1 MGYIL
6 YTYCKLIIKIS
17 LQYVRFLLCL
27 KRGEKMS
34 VKNEIISLL
43 EKNRDTSISGQV
55 IADSLNVTRA
65 AVWKAIKVL
74 KEEGYNIDGTPNKG
88 YILLGNNDIL
98 SSQGIAC
105 YLDEDIDIYTYKCL
119 DSTNT
124 QMKKL
129 AVDGGKDH
137 SVIIAEQQSAGRGRF
152 GRSFY
157 SPAKKGI
164 YMSVLLKS
172 CKNIHD
178 ATIITIQSAVA
189 INRAIKRLYNLK
201 TDIKWVNDLYYQGKK
216 ICGILTEVIS
226 DFESEMI
233 EAIIIGIG
241 INVSTSE
248 FPSELQNRATSLGLN
263 NVNRNQFIA
272 EILRQLFSIIDED
285 FELVLAEYKRLSCV
299 LDKEIEF
306 NVKGQKYK
314 GIVKDINDFGNFI
327 YCSLF
332 TALITIGAFI
342 QIPVPYMDYFTLQF
356 FFVLLAGILLG
367 SKLGGL
373 AVLLY
378 MVIGLAGLP
387 VFASGGGLAYVLRPS
402 FGYLL
407 GFIVGAYLTGLVSE
421 RVTWTPIKRYTFAV
435 FCGLLATY
443 FIGLS
448 YYVGTPVSWKLVL
461 LSCFP
466 LDLPGDIFLSVIA
479 IGVGVRF
486 KKRGLGC

>member
-43 EKNRDTSISGQV
+43 EKNRDTPISGQI

-263 NVNRNQFIA
+263 NANRNQFIA

-314 GIVKDINDFGNFI
+314 GIVKDINDFGNLVVESDGKEMI
-327 YCSLF
+327 LNSGE
-332 TALITIGAFI
+332 ISIIGEF
-342 QIPVPYMDYFTLQF
+342 YET
-356 FFVLLAGILLG
+356 
-367 SKLGGL
+367 K
-373 AVLLY
+373 
-378 MVIGLAGLP
+378 
-387 VFASGGGLAYVLRPS
+387 
-402 FGYLL
+402 
-407 GFIVGAYLTGLVSE
+407 
-421 RVTWTPIKRYTFAV
+421 
-435 FCGLLATY
+435 
-443 FIGLS
+443 
-448 YYVGTPVSWKLVL
+448 
-461 LSCFP
+461 
-466 LDLPGDIFLSVIA
+466 
-479 IGVGVRF
+479 
-486 KKRGLGC
+486 